1 MKRIALFII
10 AMSFALLSLNVHAQD
25 QPAINQTVSELINK
39 YQSTEG
45 INSIN
50 LKKGEGLGIAK
61 LAMRKHF
68 GSKFLRGIEQIVI
81 IEYSSAP
88 SNIADEL
95 NCEIATRFA
104 KMPLQKEQND
114 PEKGQTVRMM
124 ANSDGS
130 DDKISDIIFVIESD
144 KNRCLVYLHGAI
156 DKESFEDLSD

>member
-68 GSKFLRGIEQIVI
+68 GSKFLRGIEQIAHKFLFI
-81 IEYSSAP
+81 GQLYYSITQSA
-88 SNIADEL
+88 N
-95 NCEIATRFA
+95 
-104 KMPLQKEQND
+104 
-114 PEKGQTVRMM
+114 
-124 ANSDGS
+124 
-130 DDKISDIIFVIESD
+130 
-144 KNRCLVYLHGAI
+144 
-156 DKESFEDLSD
+156 KESIKNTPSFKNYGCFRILLYYP

>member
-10 AMSFALLSLNVHAQD
+10 AVSFALLPLGACAQD
-25 QPAINQTVSELINK
+25 QSSVNQTVIELINK
-39 YQSTEG
+39 YQSSEG

-50 LKKGEGLGIAK
+50 LAKGEGLGIAK

-68 GSKFLRGIEQIVI
+68 GVKFLRGIEQIAI

-88 SNIADEL
+88 SDVADDL
-95 NCEIATRFA
+95 NSEIATRFA
-104 KMPLQKEQND
+104 KMPLQQEKTD

-124 ANSDGS
+124 ANNDGA
-130 DDKISDIIFVIESD
+130 DDKISDMIFVIESE

-156 DKESFEDLSD
+156 DKESFEGLSD

>member
-1 MKRIALFII
+1 MKNIVLCII
-10 AMSFALLSLNVHAQD
+10 AVSFALLPLSAHAQG
-25 QPAINQTVSELINK
+25 QQSVHQAIVELINK

-50 LKKGEGLGIAK
+50 LEKGEGLGIAK

-68 GSKFLRGIEQIVI
+68 GAKFLRSIEQIAI

-88 SNIADEL
+88 SDIADEL
-95 NCEIATRFA
+95 NSEIDTRFA
-104 KMPLQKEQND
+104 QLPLRQEKDD

-130 DDKISDIIFVIESD
+130 DDKISDMIFVIESD
-144 KNRCLVYLHGAI
+144 KDRCLIYLHGAI
-156 DKESFEDLSD
+156 DKESFESLSD